1 MPKKLPNGKYFK
13 ESWVKWTTFIS
24 NIITTNRNKT
34 AIAPTQIMIKINEI
48 YSHSNKS
55 KIVDEETKLKT
66 KNKTEYIEFR
76 LKTVIKE
83 LATSIQEKK

>member
-1 MPKKLPNGKYFK
+1 
-13 ESWVKWTTFIS
+13 
-24 NIITTNRNKT
+24 
-34 AIAPTQIMIKINEI
+34 MIKINEI